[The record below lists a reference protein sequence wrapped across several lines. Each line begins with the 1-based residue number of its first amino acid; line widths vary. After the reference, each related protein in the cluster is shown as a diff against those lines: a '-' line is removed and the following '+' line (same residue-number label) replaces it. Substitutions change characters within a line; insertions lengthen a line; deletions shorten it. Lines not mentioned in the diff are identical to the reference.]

1 MDADGYNL
9 ELMLDKYDKFQRKFF
24 ENKYYCPIIILY
36 IYIN

>member
-9 ELMLDKYDKFQRKFF
+9 ELMLDKYDKFRRKFF